1 MKNIL
6 KLSGIGLMMLL
17 ATVSCQKNEKADPMP
32 EPVEESTPEQPMTKA
47 SFAKEEYDFGTMKKG
62 EVVQHV
68 YEVTNTG
75 DKPLYINSV
84 QPACGCTAP
93 DYTKDAIAPGE
104 KGQVTLSFDSKNF
117 NGAVTKT
124 AQVFMNAENSPVT
137 LSFKANV
144 Q

>member
-1 MKNIL
+1 M
-6 KLSGIGLMMLL
+6 
-17 ATVSCQKNEKADPMP
+17 
-32 EPVEESTPEQPMTKA
+32 
-47 SFAKEEYDFGTMKKG
+47 
-62 EVVQHV
+62 VQHV

-124 AQVFMNAENSPVT
+124 AQVFMNAESSPIT

>member
-32 EPVEESTPEQPMTKA
+32 EPVEESTPEQP
-47 SFAKEEYDFGTMKKG
+47 MKKG

-124 AQVFMNAENSPVT
+124 AQVFMNAENSPIT

>member
-1 MKNIL
+1 MKNTL

-17 ATVSCQKNEKADPMP
+17 AVVSCQKNEKADPMP
-32 EPVEESTPEQPMTKA
+32 EPVEEAKPEQPMTKA
-47 SFAKEEYDFGTMKKG
+47 SFAKEEHDFGTMKKG

-117 NGAVTKT
+117 SGAVTKT
-124 AQVFMNAENSPVT
+124 AQVFMNAGNSPVT